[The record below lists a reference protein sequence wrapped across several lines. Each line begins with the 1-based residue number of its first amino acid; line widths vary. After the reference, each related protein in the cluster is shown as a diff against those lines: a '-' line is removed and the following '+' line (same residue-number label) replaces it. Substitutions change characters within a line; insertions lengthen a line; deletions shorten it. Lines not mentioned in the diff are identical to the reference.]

1 MLCNKINTVIFLLQ
15 KNSTMKSDT
24 TSLAGIVSYGDTS
37 QSEAQDKL
45 QQVRDITNNT
55 KHVILL
61 INIKQKVRK
70 TNIIEN
76 SVVEINDSD
85 SSK

>member
-1 MLCNKINTVIFLLQ
+1 
-15 KNSTMKSDT
+15 MKSDT

-70 TNIIEN
+70 TNRIEN